1 MSTKIKV
8 PEGWRVRNF
17 SVELRPG
24 KPEGATSW
32 FDVQGRP
39 VVLQGSTWR
48 LNPNLQQ
55 RKEAQPQASMKDRFA
70 QSKKTLGSG
79 MYGIV
84 KETESGTVIKKGTIG
99 ANEVDI
105 QKRLAEVN
113 GVPKVLGVEYSS
125 DRDKDNEEREG
136 IIETEKANGRAI
148 IDQTMKSDHAIK
160 GDEASKVLDEYLRVR
175 KDIHLRGV
183 AHGDMHDANVTWDG
197 KTMGLIDFG
206 SSKVGYREA
215 LGEALGTRGVDHAKF
230 FVDMLKKDGAS
241 SPKEQ
246 KFQANLAA
254 VAKKSQGAELTEPQA
269 KALIEELY
277 NGI

>member
-1 MSTKIKV
+1 
-8 PEGWRVRNF
+8 
-17 SVELRPG
+17 
-24 KPEGATSW
+24 
-32 FDVQGRP
+32 
-39 VVLQGSTWR
+39 
-48 LNPNLQQ
+48 
-55 RKEAQPQASMKDRFA
+55 MKDRFA

-84 KETESGTVIKKGTIG
+84 KETEAGTVIKKGTIG
-99 ANEVDI
+99 ANEVEI

-136 IIETEKANGRAI
+136 IIEMEKANGRAI

>member
-8 PEGWRVRNF
+8 PDGWKVKNF
-17 SVELRPG
+17 SVALKPG
-24 KPEGATSW
+24 KPEGATAW

-39 VVLQGSTWR
+39 AVLQDGTWKLDPR
-48 LNPNLQQ
+48 LQQ
-55 RKEAQPQASMKDRFA
+55 SQGDKPQASMTDRFA

-84 KETESGTVIKKGTIG
+84 KETDTGTVIKKGTIG

-105 QKRLAEVN
+105 QKRLADVP

-125 DRDKDNEEREG
+125 DPDGSGERKG
-136 IIETEKANGRAI
+136 IIEMEKANGRAL
-148 IDQTMKSDHAIK
+148 IDQTAKSDHSIK
-160 GDEASKVLDEYLRVR
+160 GDEASKVLDEYIRVR
-175 KDIHLRGV
+175 KDIHTRGV

-206 SSKVGYREA
+206 SSKVSYKAALAEA
-215 LGEALGTRGVDHAKF
+215 IGGDSTDHAKF
-230 FVDMLKKDGAS
+230 FIKFLKEDGANS
-241 SPKEQ
+241 SKEQ
-246 KFQANLAA
+246 RFQANLTK
-254 VAKKSQGAELTEPQA
+254 VAERASGADVDENGA
-269 KALIEELY
+269 KQLLKELY